1 MIVMTIHRNVHRQVS
16 LLLIGLF
23 LSGVLGCGGSKPS
36 RFYGLS
42 AAKTVTGDR
51 RNEPAP
57 TRIAIGIR
65 TLKLPEYLLRP
76 QIITRTANDEL
87 VVSEFDRWAEPLEKN
102 FERVLIEDLSKDVPT
117 NNIFL
122 FPVRDSSVTNFQ
134 IVIEV
139 TEFELSAGNTVTL
152 SARWGITRGEEI
164 VFLMDKRSTFSE
176 HIQDEGFAPAV
187 AAMSRLT
194 ERLSS
199 DIAAEIREKAA
210 AMK

>member
-1 MIVMTIHRNVHRQVS
+1 MN
-16 LLLIGLF
+16 LLVVGLILLGM
-23 LSGVLGCGGSKPS
+23 LGCGGSKPS
-36 RFYGLS
+36 RYYGLS
-42 AAKTVTGDR
+42 AARGVTGDR
-51 RNEPAP
+51 RIDAP
-57 TRIAIGIR
+57 TTRIAIGIR

-87 VVSEFDRWAEPLEKN
+87 VAAEFDRWAEPLEKN

-134 IVIEV
+134 LVVEV
-139 TEFELSAGNTVTL
+139 TEFELSAGNNVTL

-164 VFLMDKRSTFSE
+164 VFLMNKRSTFSE
-176 HIQDEGFAPAV
+176 HVQDEGFAPAV

-194 ERLSS
+194 EKLSAE
-199 DIAAEIREKAA
+199 IASEIREKALTA
-210 AMK
+210 K